1 MKLACLCAAFL
12 GLFAVGDCQAEP
24 VSVEAIAVV
33 DGDTIDLG
41 PPRAR
46 VRYRLTG
53 FDTPEIRT
61 PRRKVSADERAL
73 GRLAKE
79 RLVEL
84 LHSGPVDLTEIACSC
99 SPATIG
105 TKRCNAG
112 RKCGILKV
120 NGADVGATLI
130 AEELAMPFVCGETR
144 CPPMPNWPKIIK
156 SQFPEERPR

>member
-1 MKLACLCAAFL
+1 M
-12 GLFAVGDCQAEP
+12 
-24 VSVEAIAVV
+24 V

-41 PPRAR
+41 PPQAQ
-46 VRYRLTG
+46 VRYRLVG
-53 FDTPEIRT
+53 FDTPETRT

-84 LHSGPVDLTEIACSC
+84 LHSGPVDLTEITCSC
-99 SPATIG
+99 PPATIG

-130 AEELAMPFVCGETR
+130 AEELAVPFVCGETR
-144 CPPMPNWPKIIK
+144 CPPMPNWPKIIE
-156 SQFPEERPR
+156 SQFPSRRTE